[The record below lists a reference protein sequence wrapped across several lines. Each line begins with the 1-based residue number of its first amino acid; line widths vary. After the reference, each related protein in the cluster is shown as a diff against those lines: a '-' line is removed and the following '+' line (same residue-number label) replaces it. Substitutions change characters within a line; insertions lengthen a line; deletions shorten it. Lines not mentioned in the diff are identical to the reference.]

1 MSPPTAVPPHI
12 PPPDRRPDQGV
23 YRVPSSLLR
32 MDVAGRLAV
41 AGGLTAALWLGV
53 LWATG

>member
-12 PPPDRRPDQGV
+12 PPADRRPDQGV

>member
-1 MSPPTAVPPHI
+1 MPPPVPP
-12 PPPDRRPDQGV
+12 PPALPGSRPDQMT

-41 AGGLTAALWLGV
+41 AGGLAAALWLGV